1 MKSWVRQFSISL
13 EKKKSELKILPIS
26 IRSPKLKKPSKE
38 NKNKIKQS
46 QLKKFRRIKENSSI
60 IDKFFK
66 GNYIFIT
73 NYISRC
79 KSERVY
85 HYYSE
90 DDELDD
96 HFDMNEYSVVEKLN
110 FIDLNEFKLKEQF
123 LRADLK
129 RRGSA
134 YLIFLAS
141 EIVHRVIFT
150 LIRKFSIYH

>member
-1 MKSWVRQFSISL
+1 MIDANLKNPGSLQELSRRSLVRATR
-13 EKKKSELKILPIS
+13 ET
-26 IRSPKLKKPSKE
+26 KPS
-38 NKNKIKQS
+38 
-46 QLKKFRRIKENSSI
+46 
-60 IDKFFK
+60 
-66 GNYIFIT
+66 
-73 NYISRC
+73 
-79 KSERVY
+79 
-85 HYYSE
+85 

-96 HFDMNEYSVVEKLN
+96 HFDINEYSVVEKLN
-110 FIDLNEFKLKEQF
+110 FIDLNEVKLKEQF